1 MGKQMPASTTHPSQT
16 AKPQGYFAT
25 THWSVVLSAGHS
37 DTPRAR
43 HALERLCQAYWYPL
57 YAFVRQRG
65 YQPHDAQDL
74 TQAFFARLLEKN
86 TLGKVTREKGKFR
99 SFLLTVLNH
108 FLVDEWKRVSAQKRG
123 ALRTISLDAQ
133 TAETRFRHEP
143 LETATPETIFER
155 NWALALLET
164 VFQRLQQEHESAGKG
179 ELFRQLK
186 FCLTTDRSVI
196 PYEQLS
202 TRLDISEG
210 NLKVTV
216 HRLRQRYRELLR
228 AEVANTVSD
237 PKEIEPELRDLFRAL
252 AG

>member
-1 MGKQMPASTTHPSQT
+1 MSSTSTT
-16 AKPQGYFAT
+16 APQHSDAWFAT

-37 DTPRAR
+37 DTPRSR
-43 HALERLCQAYWYPL
+43 QALERLCQTYWYPL
-57 YAFVRQRG
+57 YAFVRQGG

-74 TQAFFARLLEKN
+74 TQAFFARLLEKK

-133 TAETRFRHEP
+133 TAETRFRQEP

-164 VFQRLQQEHESAGKG
+164 VFQRLQQEYELAGKG

-186 FCLTTDRSVI
+186 FCLTADRSVI
-196 PYEQLS
+196 PYEQLA

-210 NLKVTV
+210 NQKVTV

-237 PKEIEPELRDLFRAL
+237 PGEIEPELRDLFRAL